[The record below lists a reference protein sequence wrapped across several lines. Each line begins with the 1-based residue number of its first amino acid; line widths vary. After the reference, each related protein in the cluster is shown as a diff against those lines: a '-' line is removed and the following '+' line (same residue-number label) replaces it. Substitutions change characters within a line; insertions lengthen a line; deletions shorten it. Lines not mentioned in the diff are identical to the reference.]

1 MNKKFNEGL
10 INNDISL
17 FSKLG
22 QGIIAL
28 DSNYNIVSIDKKA
41 IEILHITD
49 NTKLNGSFSG
59 FLAQAKLPE
68 KQISNFV
75 KKIPEIKIDH
85 NKEVELLNKDIV
97 LITGALISNP
107 DLTEE
112 FIILS
117 FLNISSLREIEK
129 KKRQFVANVSHELK
143 TPLTSIQGYI
153 ETMIDSDLSN
163 NLRDKF
169 LKIVQKQSNRLRLI
183 IEDLLMLSKLEKDE
197 LDQSIELTYQSVNSI
212 IDDAVTQC
220 EMKKYKKNI
229 LLIKEFDT
237 NLFSLINPSL
247 LEQAVVNLIQ
257 NAIKYSPENSKVEV
271 ILMQSKHSI
280 KIKVKDQGPGIPPEY
295 FERIFERFFSVDKA
309 RSRELGGSGLGLS
322 IVKHIVL
329 NHNGNVY
336 VENNPGQGSVFT
348 ISLPKVKR
356 PKIK

>member
-1 MNKKFNEGL
+1 MNKKNNEFL
-10 INNDISL
+10 TNSEVLL

-22 QGIIAL
+22 QGIIIL
-28 DSNYNIVSIDKKA
+28 DCNYNIVSIDKKA
-41 IEILHITD
+41 IEILHVND
-49 NTKLNGSFSG
+49 STKLYGSFSD
-59 FLAQAKLPE
+59 FLSKTKLPE
-68 KQISNFV
+68 KQIINFV
-75 KKIPEIKIDH
+75 KKILEIKIDH
-85 NKEVELLNKDIV
+85 NKEVELFNKDIV
-97 LITGALISNP
+97 LITGALINNY

-112 FIILS
+112 FIVLS

-153 ETMIDSDLSN
+153 ETILESDLTDK
-163 NLRDKF
+163 LRGKF
-169 LKIVQKQSNRLRLI
+169 LRIVEKQSNRLRLI

-212 IDDAVTQC
+212 VDDAVTQC
-220 EMKKYKKNI
+220 EIKKYKKNI
-229 LLIKEFDT
+229 LLIKKFDN
-237 NLFSLINPSL
+237 NLFALINPSL

-257 NAIKYSPENSKVEV
+257 NAIKYSPEKSKVEV
-271 ILMQSKHSI
+271 LITQNKHSI

-295 FERIFERFFSVDKA
+295 YERIFERFFSVDKA

-336 VENNPGQGSVFT
+336 VENNSGHGSVFT
-348 ISLPKVKR
+348 ISLPKVK
-356 PKIK
+356 